1 MDTNPTPPDLTSLFS
16 VAGKQVL
23 ITGGTGGLGSMLAS
37 TYLAA
42 GARVWITGR
51 KPDALAQSVAALS
64 PLGPVTGLLGDL
76 ATMEGT
82 LAIAEAFQAQS
93 DRLDVLVN
101 NAGQT
106 WGAPLDRFPER
117 GWDSV
122 MDVNVRA
129 PFFLTQ
135 RLLPQLQAAA
145 EGGDSARVIN
155 IGSIYA
161 ETTEVQYAYSYT
173 ASKAAIHQLTR
184 VLARELAPRRILVNA
199 IAPGLFHT
207 KMTHF
212 AMKQESMKANLLAGI
227 PLHRV
232 GTVED
237 IGGLALFLSSRA
249 GAYMTGNII
258 PLDGGILSAH

>member
-1 MDTNPTPPDLTSLFS
+1 MTPQAPDLSALFS
-16 VAGKQVL
+16 VTGKHVL
-23 ITGGTGGLGSMLAS
+23 ITGGTGGLGSMLAA

-51 KPDALAQSVAALS
+51 KPEALARTVAELAAL
-64 PLGPVTGLLGDL
+64 GEVHGLEGDL
-76 ATMEGT
+76 ATPEGT
-82 LAIAEAFQAQS
+82 RAIIEAFQAQT
-93 DRLDVLVN
+93 DRLHVLVN

-129 PFFLTQ
+129 PFFLVQ
-135 RLLPQLQAAA
+135 GLLPALQAAA
-145 EGGDSARVIN
+145 SEADPARVIN

-161 ETTEVQYAYSYT
+161 VTTEVSLAYSYT

-207 KMTHF
+207 KMTDF
-212 AMKQESMKANLLAGI
+212 AMKHEEVRTRMLQAV
-227 PLHRV
+227 PLGRS

-249 GAYMTGNII
+249 GAYVNGSII
-258 PLDGGILSAH
+258 PLDGGILAAH

>member
-1 MDTNPTPPDLTSLFS
+1 MMTSAPPDLSRLFA
-16 VAGKQVL
+16 VAGKHVL
-23 ITGGTGGLGSMLAS
+23 ITGGTGGLGSMLAA

-51 KPDALAQSVAALS
+51 KPEALAQSVAELS
-64 PLGPVTGLLGDL
+64 TLGPVAGLEGDL

-82 LAIAEAFQAQS
+82 RAIIEAFQAQS
-93 DRLDVLVN
+93 DRLHVLVN

-129 PFFLTQ
+129 PFFLAQ
-135 RLLPQLQAAA
+135 GLLPQLQAAA
-145 EGGDSARVIN
+145 SDEDPARIIN
-155 IGSIYA
+155 IGSIYGQA
-161 ETTEVQYAYSYT
+161 TEVQYAYSYT

-184 VLARELAPRRILVNA
+184 VMARELAPRRILVNA

-212 AMKQESMKANLLAGI
+212 VMKHEEMKANLLQTI
-227 PLHRV
+227 PLHRS

-258 PLDGGILSAH
+258 PLDGGILAAH

>member
-1 MDTNPTPPDLTSLFS
+1 MTTPAPPDLNRLFA
-16 VAGKQVL
+16 VAGKHVL
-23 ITGGTGGLGSMLAS
+23 ITGGTGGLGSMLAA

-51 KPDALAQSVAALS
+51 KPEALAQSVAELS
-64 PLGPVTGLLGDL
+64 ALGPVQGLEGDL

-82 LAIAEAFQAQS
+82 RAIIEAFQAQA
-93 DRLDVLVN
+93 DRLHVLVN

-106 WGAPLDRFPER
+106 WGAPLERFPER

-129 PFFLTQ
+129 PFFLAQ
-135 RLLPQLQAAA
+135 GLLPQLQATASD
-145 EGGDSARVIN
+145 EDPARVIN
-155 IGSIYA
+155 IGSIYGEA
-161 ETTEVQYAYSYT
+161 TEVQYAYSYT

-184 VLARELAPRRILVNA
+184 VMARELAPRRVLVNA

-212 AMKQESMKANLLAGI
+212 AMKHDEMRANLLQGI
-227 PLHRV
+227 PLNRA
-232 GTVED
+232 GTIED

-258 PLDGGILSAH
+258 PLDGGILAAH